1 MPTIQHSKIW
11 LKWKASLLS
20 IPVLYSLMISPPKR
34 GNYGYSFL
42 SIIPEVFYVLKEF
55 STSIYQLGWIE
66 QKGHYSSWT
75 TEELLFLI
83 NEKSAGRHS
92 RVGSIL
98 MISSMSYYFPPFCL
112 VTLNV
117 RFFLSCSLSHG
128 HKLIVPPSLSHLYFT
143 NQEVGRKRGRCIKNR
158 KIFRSLQL
166 LSVYIPMVTVMSL
179 ATWRESGRWIF
190 YLCPLSLSKKKC
202 LTKERKQ
209 IIIYY

>member
-1 MPTIQHSKIW
+1 
-11 LKWKASLLS
+11 
-20 IPVLYSLMISPPKR
+20 MISPPKR

-66 QKGHYSSWT
+66 QKSHYPSWT
-75 TEELLFLI
+75 TKELLFLI

-98 MISSMSYYFPPFCL
+98 IPSSMSYYVPSFCS
-112 VTLNV
+112 VTLTV
-117 RFFLSCSLSHG
+117 WFFLSCSLSHG
-128 HKLIVPPSLSHLYFT
+128 HKLIIPPSLSHLYFT
-143 NQEVGRKRGRCIKNR
+143 NQEVGRKRGKCIENK

-166 LSVYIPMVTVMSL
+166 LSIYIQMVTVMSL
-179 ATWRESGRWIF
+179 ATWRESERWNISSVPIVT
-190 YLCPLSLSKKKC
+190 LNKKS

>member
-1 MPTIQHSKIW
+1 M
-11 LKWKASLLS
+11 
-20 IPVLYSLMISPPKR
+20 
-34 GNYGYSFL
+34 
-42 SIIPEVFYVLKEF
+42 
-55 STSIYQLGWIE
+55 YQLGWIE
-66 QKGHYSSWT
+66 QKSHYPSWS

-92 RVGSIL
+92 RVGSSL
-98 MISSMSYYFPPFCL
+98 TISSMSYYFPSFCS

-143 NQEVGRKRGRCIKNR
+143 NQEVGRKRGKRIENK
-158 KIFRSLQL
+158 KIFRSLQR
-166 LSVYIPMVTVMSL
+166 LSIYIPVVTVMSL
-179 ATWRESGRWIF
+179 ATWRESERWNT
-190 YLCPLSLSKKKC
+190 LSVPTVSLNKKS